1 MISLTSKAHFRQ
13 RVIRYSAKHGV
24 TEASLRHR
32 VSRQAIY
39 EWLARYDGK
48 SWKSLIDRSHRPHSH
63 PLEHTSEEK
72 ELIRRY
78 WAKNMQA

>member
-1 MISLTSKAHFRQ
+1 MISLTSKAHLRQ

-48 SWKSLIDRSHRPHSH
+48 SWKSLTDSLEQTARSGLHAAIQKHVACNQEDAIAGRG
-63 PLEHTSEEK
+63 
-72 ELIRRY
+72 
-78 WAKNMQA
+78 